1 MDIRELAPLLL
12 DDYLA
17 FFDHGAF
24 ADFPWWSA
32 CYCRFWDDRVD
43 IEGDSSAGHRDD
55 YRALVT
61 DLIRKGQQQGLLAY
75 VDGKV
80 VGWCNAKA
88 RLGYTMP
95 RRIEKAPADD
105 AARVG
110 SVVCF
115 IVAKDFRGRGIASAM
130 LDAACEKFRRE
141 GLAIAEAYPTT
152 APPSGPYA
160 DQIPWSAHNHT
171 GTFTAT
177 RSPGEPTCSTGA
189 GTVNCDATDCASSA
203 GSGGG
208 GGAGA
213 SPFKVHT
220 GCVT

>member
-1 MDIRELAPLLL
+1 MSLEIRELAPDLI

-17 FFDHGAF
+17 FFDNDAF

-32 CYCRFWDDRVD
+32 CYCRFWDDPSD
-43 IEGDSSAGHRDD
+43 PEGDSSPQYRDR
-55 YRALVT
+55 YRVLVA
-61 DLIRKGQQQGLLAY
+61 DLIRKGSQQGLLAY
-75 VDGKV
+75 HNSKV

-95 RRIEKAPADD
+95 RRIDKAPAED

-110 SVVCF
+110 SIVCF
-115 IVAKDFRGRGIASAM
+115 IVAKDFRGKGIAGAM
-130 LDAACEKFRRE
+130 LEAACAKFRRE

-171 GTFTAT
+171 GPLDMY
-177 RSPGEPTCSTGA
+177 RKA
-189 GTVNCDATDCASSA
+189 GFSLHRQLERFAVVR
-203 GSGGG
+203 
-208 GGAGA
+208 
-213 SPFKVHT
+213 KWL
-220 GCVT
+220 

>member
-1 MDIRELAPLLL
+1 VSVDIRELAPEML

-17 FFDHGAF
+17 FFDTEAF

-43 IEGDSSAGHRDD
+43 IEGDSSAGHRED

-61 DLIRKGQQQGLLAY
+61 ELVLKRQQQGLLAY
-75 VDGKV
+75 SEGKV

-95 RRIEKAPADD
+95 RRIERAPADD

-115 IVAKDFRGRGIASAM
+115 IVAKDFRGRGLASAM

-141 GLAIAEAYPTT
+141 GLTIAEAYPTT

-171 GTFTAT
+171 GPLEMYRKAGFT
-177 RSPGEPTCSTGA
+177 
-189 GTVNCDATDCASSA
+189 
-203 GSGGG
+203 
-208 GGAGA
+208 
-213 SPFKVHT
+213 VHQQLERFA
-220 GCVT
+220 VVRKAL

>member
-1 MDIRELAPLLL
+1 MSVVIRELGPALLE
-12 DDYLA
+12 DYLA
-17 FFDHGAF
+17 FFDNDAF

-32 CYCRFWDDRVD
+32 CYCRFWDDPTD
-43 IEGDSSAGHRDD
+43 PEGDSSPERRDR

-61 DLIRKGQQQGLLAY
+61 ELVRNGRQQGLLAY
-75 VDGKV
+75 IDGKV

-88 RLGYTMP
+88 RLGYAMP
-95 RRIEKAPADD
+95 RRIERTPADD

-115 IVAKDFRGRGIASAM
+115 IVAKDFRGKGIATAL

-160 DQIPWSAHNHT
+160 DQIPWSAHHHT
-171 GTFTAT
+171 GPLEMYRKAGFTQHRQLERFAVV
-177 RSPGEPTCSTGA
+177 RKA
-189 GTVNCDATDCASSA
+189 L
-203 GSGGG
+203 
-208 GGAGA
+208 
-213 SPFKVHT
+213 
-220 GCVT
+220 

>member
-1 MDIRELAPLLL
+1 MTLDIRELAPALL

-17 FFDHGAF
+17 FFDRDAF

-43 IEGDSSAGHRDD
+43 IEGDSSARHRDD

-61 DLIRKGQQQGLLAY
+61 ELIRDGRQQGLLAY
-75 VDGKV
+75 NDGKV

-88 RLGYTMP
+88 RLAYAMP

-115 IVAKDFRGRGIASAM
+115 IVAQDFRGKGLASAM

-171 GTFTAT
+171 GPLEMYRKAGFT
-177 RSPGEPTCSTGA
+177 
-189 GTVNCDATDCASSA
+189 
-203 GSGGG
+203 
-208 GGAGA
+208 
-213 SPFKVHT
+213 VHQQLERFA
-220 GCVT
+220 VVRKAL

>member
-1 MDIRELAPLLL
+1 MSFTVRELEPELLE
-12 DDYLA
+12 DYLA
-17 FFDHGAF
+17 FFDDQAF

-32 CYCRFWDDRVD
+32 CYCRFWDDPSDV
-43 IEGDSSAGHRDD
+43 EGDSSPEHRDA
-55 YRALVT
+55 YRALVA
-61 DLIRKGQQQGLLAY
+61 DLVRNGKQQGLLAY
-75 VDGKV
+75 SDGKV

-88 RLGYTMP
+88 RLGYSMP

-115 IVAKDFRGRGIASAM
+115 IVAKDFRGKGIAGTM
-130 LDAACEKFRRE
+130 LDAACDKFRRE

-171 GTFTAT
+171 GPLEMY
-177 RSPGEPTCSTGA
+177 RKA
-189 GTVNCDATDCASSA
+189 GFA
-203 GSGGG
+203 
-208 GGAGA
+208 
-213 SPFKVHT
+213 VHLQLERFAVVRKT
-220 GCVT
+220 L